1 MSKED
6 EPMTTRMLDRRTR
19 LAAVAVVAV
28 GLGGCNTMTRLSD
41 VGDYPQL
48 SPITNPQTQ
57 PGYRPV
63 NLPMPA
69 PMPPEDNPNSL
80 WRPGA
85 RAFFKDI
92 RAKDVGDTLTVRL
105 KLDDSAEMSNKTKR
119 KRDGSEALGLD
130 SLFGYETRLGKL
142 FPKEVNNADLF
153 AYGAKASTD
162 GDGDIGRS
170 EEIEL
175 TFAAMVT
182 QVLPNG
188 LLAITGRQ
196 EVRVN
201 FELREL
207 VLSGVLRQ
215 QDIEADNSVSHE
227 RIAEMRVAYG
237 GRGTLSDLQQP
248 RWGTQIMDILLPF

>member
-1 MSKED
+1 MKQFLS
-6 EPMTTRMLDRRTR
+6 RQLGAL
-19 LAAVAVVAV
+19 LAFVAIVS
-28 GLGGCNTMTRLSD
+28 GTGGCNMVTRLSE
-41 VGDYPQL
+41 VGDYPQM
-48 SPITNPQTQ
+48 SPITNPQAQ

-69 PMPPEDNPNSL
+69 PMPAQDNPNSL

-92 RAKDVGDTLTVRL
+92 RAKEVGDSLTVRL
-105 KLDDSAEMSNKTKR
+105 KLDDSAKMSNKTKR
-119 KRDGSEALGLD
+119 KRDDSENMGLQALM
-130 SLFGYETRLGKL
+130 GYEATLGKIL
-142 FPKEVNNADLF
+142 PKGHNSADLF
-153 AYGAKASTD
+153 GFGTKSNTD

-170 EEIEL
+170 ESIEI
-175 TFAAMVT
+175 TFAALVT

-188 LLAITGRQ
+188 SLAIIGRQ

-201 FELREL
+201 YELREL
-207 VLSGVLRQ
+207 MLTGVVRQ
-215 QDIEADNSVSHE
+215 QDIEADNSISHE

-248 RWGTQIMDILLPF
+248 RWGTQVMDILLPF

>member
-1 MSKED
+1 MNKVSCCQVIHA
-6 EPMTTRMLDRRTR
+6 L
-19 LAAVAVVAV
+19 VAVLVATSIS
-28 GLGGCNTMTRLSD
+28 GCNMATRISE
-41 VGDYPQL
+41 VGDYPEM
-48 SPITNPQTQ
+48 SKISNPQAQ

-69 PMPPEDNPNSL
+69 PQPVTDNPNSL
-80 WRPGA
+80 WRAGA
-85 RAFFKDI
+85 KAFFKDI

-105 KLDDSAEMSNKTKR
+105 KLDDSAKMQNVTKR
-119 KRDGSEALGLD
+119 KRDDKEAMGID
-130 SLFGYETRLGKL
+130 SIFGYETKLGKF
-142 FPKEVNNADLF
+142 FPKNVDNADLF
-153 AYGAKASTD
+153 AFGSKSNTD
-162 GDGDIGRS
+162 GDGNIGRS
-170 EEIEL
+170 EKLEL

-188 LLAITGRQ
+188 SLAILGRQ

-207 VLSGVLRQ
+207 MLLGVVRP

-248 RWGTQIMDILLPF
+248 RWGTQIMDILMPF